1 MQLFDQARIGTMT
14 LPNRIIRSATFEGRC
29 DDTGIPTEAYSRL
42 YETLAR
48 HQIGA
53 IIAGFAFISS
63 DGRAIQPGQA
73 GIDSDDTIRAFSE
86 VARRVHTAGGRIV
99 LQIAHTGRQ
108 TFPAATGGPVYSP
121 GVASSPYFRSRPQRL
136 TLDGISAI
144 VEAFG
149 HAARRAKAAGF
160 DGVQI
165 HAAHGYLIHQFIN
178 PAVNDRIDTFGIDTE
193 IGIGTEFLRQVI
205 TKIRDRCGADYPLLI
220 KISAG
225 DEYRRGINR
234 DRFRNLVRF
243 IDSQPI
249 DAIEISWGTMDHAL
263 NIFRGTDVPADLV
276 LDHNPRYRTNNPLA
290 RIAFKLMAL
299 PFLRVTIKPFAPA
312 YNLPFA
318 IIAREQTKIPIICVG
333 GFRCGE
339 EINRVIAE
347 NRIDFVSLSR
357 PFIREPALV
366 MRWQKDL
373 NYRSSCTS
381 CNRCAIMCDS
391 GQPTH
396 CYQVSL

>member
-1 MQLFDQARIGTMT
+1 MQLFENARIGSLT
-14 LPNRIIRSATFEGRC
+14 LPNRIIRSATFEGRG
-29 DDTGIPTEAYSRL
+29 DDTGAPAEAYSRL

-53 IIAGFAFISS
+53 IIAGFAFISK
-63 DGRAIQPGQA
+63 DGKAMQPGQA
-73 GIDSDDTIRAFSE
+73 GIDRDDKIHVFAE
-86 VARRVHTAGGRIV
+86 VTRRVHDAGGRII

-108 TFPAATGGPVYSP
+108 TVSAATGGPVCSP

-144 VEAFG
+144 IDAFG
-149 HAARRAKAAGF
+149 HAARRAQKAGF

-178 PAVNDRIDTFGIDTE
+178 PAVNDRADVYGIDPA
-193 IGIGTEFLRQVI
+193 IGIGTEFPRRVI
-205 TKIRDRCGADYPLLI
+205 AKIRENCGLEYPLLV

-225 DEYRRGINR
+225 DEYRHGITR
-234 DRFRNLVRF
+234 DRFRNIIRF
-243 IDSQPI
+243 LDTQPRA
-249 DAIEISWGTMDHAL
+249 AIELSWGTMDHAL
-263 NIFRGTDVPADLV
+263 NIFRGTDIPVDLL

-290 RIAFKLMAL
+290 RFAFKRLAL
-299 PFLRVTIKPFAPA
+299 PFLRATIKPFAPV

-318 IIAREQTKIPIICVG
+318 VLAREATNIPIICVG
-333 GFRCGE
+333 GFRSYE
-339 EINRVIAE
+339 EVNRAIQD
-347 NRIDFVSLSR
+347 NRIDFVSLCR

-366 MRWQKDL
+366 MRWQKDP

-396 CYQVSL
+396 CYHE